1 MIRLQQTAEVQ
12 DTELTLNRR
21 LRDLRV
27 VVSSLKNSR
36 MTGLEA
42 CQAIIENRLA
52 DSKVRQFFSGLPE
65 DEKHYWISS
74 LYACLMPKARRRRL
88 AAYFTPPH
96 LAQYAIEMLID
107 AGIKPGTHTILD
119 PASGGAAFLVPLAER
134 IASAGRQ
141 RGTGAAK
148 ILSIIEATLAGVE
161 IEPDLASLSQ
171 SLLRDLLRNEIAIAR
186 RKLNLEIKRADALR
200 LQGPEQLFDAVI
212 GNPPYGRIYRPSK
225 ALLERFG
232 QVITNGY
239 VNLYV
244 LFIERALRW
253 VRPGGIIC
261 LIVPMSFVG
270 GPHFSA
276 LRKHIL
282 ETARV
287 ISIDPIDKR
296 SDVFLDVLYDLC
308 VLLLEKRPSKVRS
321 TKATSSLLL
330 VDEPPRKLGRLDLPL
345 FPSERIWALPDGG
358 RSDQLFQNGLETL
371 DDYGYITKAGY
382 FVWNREKDRY
392 RTGHTPRLS
401 EVPLYWAH
409 NIKANIRCEPRA
421 GKSDA
426 NRIGLVKIA
435 KENSGIIRT
444 DAIIL
449 QRTSNRRQKRR
460 LVAGI
465 IRQDQVP
472 GKRGFVSENH
482 TVLILPAPGKPQKV
496 SLSMLCRLLN
506 TEGVDA
512 RFRRISGTVSV
523 STKGLRALPLP
534 AAQEIRHAMGTSSN
548 DDDAA
553 ELAYARSVNNEFEEA
568 SRDASSQ
575 RGSHGT

>member
-1 MIRLQQTAEVQ
+1 VSRLQQTAERHN
-12 DTELTLNRR
+12 TEQTLNRR
-21 LRDLRV
+21 LRDLRL
-27 VVSSLKNSR
+27 VVSRLKASS
-36 MTGLEA
+36 MTNLA
-42 CQAIIENRLA
+42 TCQAIIENRLA
-52 DSKVRQFFSGLPE
+52 DLQVRQFFSGLPE

-96 LAQYAIEMLID
+96 LAQYAIEMLIE

-134 IASAGRQ
+134 IARAGRQ
-141 RGTGAAK
+141 RGVGAAK
-148 ILSIIEATLAGVE
+148 ILSVVETTLAGVE

-171 SLLRDLLRNEIAIAR
+171 SLLRDVLRNEITAR
-186 RKLNLEIKRADALR
+186 RQLNLEIKRADALK
-200 LQGPEQLFDAVI
+200 LQAPERLFDAVI

-225 ALLERFG
+225 ALLEDFD

-253 VRPGGIIC
+253 ARPGGIIC
-261 LIVPMSFVG
+261 LIIPMSFVG

-308 VLLLEKRPSKVRS
+308 VLLLEKKPGKVRS
-321 TKATSSLLL
+321 NKATSSLLL
-330 VDEPPRKLGRLDLPL
+330 VDEPPRKLGRVDLPL
-345 FPSERIWALPDGG
+345 FPSERIWALPDGEQ
-358 RSDQLFQNGLETL
+358 SDQLFQNGLETL
-371 DDYGYITKAGY
+371 EDYGYSTKAGY

-392 RTGHTPRLS
+392 RTGHAPRLS

-409 NIKANIRCEPRA
+409 NVKANITCEPRA
-421 GKSDA
+421 GKLDA
-426 NRIGLVKIA
+426 DRIGFVKIA
-435 KENSGIIRT
+435 KGNSGIIRT
-444 DAIIL
+444 DAIII

-465 IRQDQVP
+465 IRQDAVP

-482 TVLILPAPGKPQKV
+482 TVLILPAPGKTQQV

-523 STKGLRALPLP
+523 STKALRALPLP
-534 AAQEIRHAMGTSSN
+534 AALELQRASKRSSN
-548 DDDAA
+548 DDKAA
-553 ELAYARSVNNEFEEA
+553 ELAYARSINKEDA
-568 SRDASSQ
+568 AAPRDVGSP
-575 RGSHGT
+575 RGFDGT